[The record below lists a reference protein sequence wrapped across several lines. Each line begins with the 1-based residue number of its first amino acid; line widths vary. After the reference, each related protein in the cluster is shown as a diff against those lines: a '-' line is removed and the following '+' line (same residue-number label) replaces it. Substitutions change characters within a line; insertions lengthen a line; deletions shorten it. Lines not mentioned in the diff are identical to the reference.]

1 MINMVIEI
9 CATIV
14 DVVFLAWF
22 VSRMHGVS
30 LFKKP
35 LALIWVGLFLCYQIF
50 VDQVFQVFDLVALA
64 GVFVFAIGYSFS
76 IDRKKPIWTIF
87 AGVLYVVLIM
97 LSNSL
102 VYSVFSM
109 IIKNIDVEIYGTKSY
124 LRIIYLL
131 VCKLTQLAFYRLVI
145 QLFKKE
151 KTLDVKN
158 GLLSFAFTIAT
169 AVGLGVLMKIAIE
182 NQTPGVEIV
191 IFILA
196 IILIFMN
203 LILYIMIYQLQAL
216 LKNKYEL
223 ALMQDR
229 MAFEKNRVD
238 EASVIWNNIRQVKH
252 DLKNHFVVMRG
263 HLNGGD
269 LESCMKYLSKLD
281 ETVENMG
288 NMIQSGNSVIDY
300 LINSK
305 LSNLDG
311 VEVLISGYVGNYT
324 DIEDVDLACILGNI
338 LDNAVEAQ
346 KAVVSEKRIELLFL
360 QKKSNRVII
369 CKNKI
374 KESVLQNNQ
383 KLKSTKESPE
393 LHGIGHQ
400 IVEST
405 VKKYNGLID
414 YFEKDDMFG
423 VQIVL
428 PDLGFNPK

>member
-1 MINMVIEI
+1 
-9 CATIV
+9 
-14 DVVFLAWF
+14 
-22 VSRMHGVS
+22 
-30 LFKKP
+30 
-35 LALIWVGLFLCYQIF
+35 
-50 VDQVFQVFDLVALA
+50 
-64 GVFVFAIGYSFS
+64 
-76 IDRKKPIWTIF
+76 
-87 AGVLYVVLIM
+87 
-97 LSNSL
+97 
-102 VYSVFSM
+102 
-109 IIKNIDVEIYGTKSY
+109 
-124 LRIIYLL
+124 
-131 VCKLTQLAFYRLVI
+131 
-145 QLFKKE
+145 
-151 KTLDVKN
+151 
-158 GLLSFAFTIAT
+158 
-169 AVGLGVLMKIAIE
+169 MKIAIE

-423 VQIVL
+423 VQIIL